1 MNRTASTMI
10 TMTTI
15 AVTLINMEC
24 SCVEGVKRGA

>member
-1 MNRTASTMI
+1 MNRTASTTI

-24 SCVEGVKRGA
+24 SCIEGVKKGA